1 MNRPCVR
8 PRVSRARRGVTLI
21 ELLIAMSILSVGL
34 MAIAGVSGSITRSLG
49 ESRNETLAATAA
61 MARFE
66 KIAGSQCA
74 SLTLGTTTEVTSR
87 NVKERYMITDEG
99 NNTRRIIDTV
109 SWITRR
115 GTRVAA
121 FTTLLPCRPG
131 A

>member
-1 MNRPCVR
+1 MNRRPTRRPGVR
-8 PRVSRARRGVTLI
+8 VRRGITLI

-34 MAIAGVSGSITRSLG
+34 LAVAGVSGSISRSLG

-66 KIAGSQCA
+66 KLAGTQCS
-74 SLTLGTTTEVTSR
+74 SLTLGTWTTVTTR
-87 NVKERYMITDEG
+87 GITETFAVTDNG
-99 NNTRRIIDTV
+99 NNTRMIIDTV
-109 SWITRR
+109 SWTTRR
-115 GTRVAA
+115 GIRKAA